1 MLVYATGVSS
11 IGIETA
17 DPNAFADIKTTTVYG
32 GAFDIRRGQ
41 GNLELGFTN
50 LANGKSGTSSFSVVT
65 EPSFTTFGIIGDLS
79 NNTTYYIAPGTIPVA
94 SIPTNVASRFE
105 IPVTQNLILFA
116 GTIKFSG
123 SITNSIALNVYKYV
137 GGTGSAILVYTLQ
150 LVNGGPSQVT
160 NSQSSVDFRLGD
172 TYYVTLTTVG
182 NPGTGIF
189 TATLAFY

>member
-1 MLVYATGVSS
+1 MVVYATGVSS

-50 LANGKSGTSSFSVVT
+50 LANAKSGTSSFSVVT
-65 EPSFTTFGIIGDLS
+65 EPSFTTFGIIGNLG

-94 SIPTNVASRFE
+94 SLPSTIASRFE
-105 IPVTQNLILFA
+105 IPVTQNIILFA

-123 SITNSIALNVYKYV
+123 TIPNSITMNIYKLI
-137 GGTGSAILVYTLQ
+137 GGIGSDILVYTLQ
-150 LVNGGPSQVT
+150 LVNGGPTQVT
-160 NSQSSVDFRLGD
+160 NQQSSVDFRQGD
-172 TYYVTLTTVG
+172 TYYATLTTAG